1 MAAMD
6 LRKIASH
13 SNVTVRAIAEID
25 PGRREK
31 TKAQYKDAKVYS
43 DWREMLEKEG
53 DSLDTA
59 NVSTPDHVHASQ
71 AMAAMQKGIHIYG
84 QKPLTHG
91 VAESRTL
98 TEYARKNKIV
108 TQMGIQCHST
118 QEYRT
123 AVQIVHEGMIGKLVE
138 AHSFSDKTWGDP
150 KPRPDRKD
158 QIPTGLDWDQW
169 VGPAP
174 YHDYIKGYYHPG

>member
-1 MAAMD
+1 MNTRRSFLRLASSSLVFPYVAKSSWAETSPVNRINHASFGGQGMAAMD

-13 SNVTVRAIAEID
+13 SSVTVRAIAEID
-25 PGRREK
+25 SGRRQK
-31 TKAQYKDAKVYS
+31 TQTQYKDAKVYS
-43 DWREMLEKEG
+43 DWREMLEREG
-53 DSLDTA
+53 DFLDTA

-108 TQMGIQCHST
+108 TQN
-118 QEYRT
+118 
-123 AVQIVHEGMIGKLVE
+123 
-138 AHSFSDKTWGDP
+138 
-150 KPRPDRKD
+150 
-158 QIPTGLDWDQW
+158 
-169 VGPAP
+169 
-174 YHDYIKGYYHPG
+174 

>member
-1 MAAMD
+1 MD

-13 SNVTVRAIAEID
+13 SSVTVRAIAEID

-31 TKAQYKDAKVYS
+31 TKAQYKNAKVYS

-98 TEYARKNKIV
+98 TEYARKHKIV
-108 TQMGIQCHST
+108 TQMGIDTTFHSRIPDCRANCT
-118 QEYRT
+118 
-123 AVQIVHEGMIGKLVE
+123 HDGMIGKLVE

-150 KPRPDRKD
+150 EPRPD
-158 QIPTGLDWDQW
+158 
-169 VGPAP
+169 PA
-174 YHDYIKGYYHPG
+174 KSNSLGT